1 VPLVLEHFVLRVMAI
16 SLRVGGLMSFAP
28 FVGDGSIP
36 VRVKAVFTLALTAL
50 LYPICPVPQV
60 ALTVVGL
67 TRFALSEAILGLGI
81 GLCLQ
86 FIFEGALLAG
96 QLVGFQFAFS
106 LVNIIDPQ
114 SNVDTPVLSVFH
126 QLFALLIFL
135 QLNVHHWLLRG
146 IVRSFEYV
154 PFGSAVLSLLTLK
167 ELLRDAGGLWLVG
180 VQIATP
186 ILLSTMVLDV
196 AVGFLSKA
204 SPQMPAI
211 LLSIPLKS
219 LVGYAIL
226 AVAAGL
232 WPVFLEKQFAL
243 ALGWSE
249 RLLHLAHQGT

>member
-1 VPLVLEHFVLRVMAI
+1 MRVAPALELIVLRVLAI

-28 FVGDGSIP
+28 FIGNASIP
-36 VRVKAVFTLALTAL
+36 VRIKAVFTLAITAL

-60 ALTVVGL
+60 ALTVVGM
-67 TRFALSEAILGLGI
+67 TRLALGEAVLGLGI

-86 FIFEGALLAG
+86 FIFEGAIMAG
-96 QLVGFQFAFS
+96 QLGGFQFAFS
-106 LVNIIDPQ
+106 LVNVIDPTT
-114 SNVDTPVLSVFH
+114 NVDTPVLSVFH

-146 IVRSFEYV
+146 IAKSFDYV
-154 PFGSAVLSLLTLK
+154 PVGSVVLRLPMLK
-167 ELLRDAGGLWLVG
+167 ELFRDAGGLWLVG

-186 ILLSTMVLDV
+186 ILLSTILLDV

-226 AVAAGL
+226 AATVGL
-232 WPVFLEKQFAL
+232 WPVFFERQFAI

-249 RLLHLAHQGT
+249 RLLHLAH

>member
-1 VPLVLEHFVLRVMAI
+1 MPPFLEHVVLRVMAI

-28 FVGDGSIP
+28 FVGNASIP
-36 VRVKAVFTLALTAL
+36 ARIKAVFTLAITAV

-60 ALTVVGL
+60 ALTVMGMARL
-67 TRFALSEAILGLGI
+67 ALGEAILGLGI

-86 FIFEGALLAG
+86 FIFEGAVMAG
-96 QLVGFQFAFS
+96 QLGGFQFAFS

-114 SNVDTPVLSVFH
+114 TNVDTPVLSVFH
-126 QLFALLIFL
+126 QLFVLLLFL

-146 IVRSFEYV
+146 VVKSFDYV
-154 PFGSAVLSLLTLK
+154 PVGSVVLRLPAIK
-167 ELLRDAGGLWLVG
+167 ELFRDAGGLWLVG

-186 ILLSTMVLDV
+186 IILSTMLIDV

-211 LLSIPLKS
+211 LLSIPVKS
-219 LVGYAIL
+219 LVGYAVL
-226 AVAAGL
+226 AITVGF
-232 WPVFLEKQFAL
+232 WPVFFEKQFAL

-249 RLLHLAHQGT
+249 RLLHLAH